1 MKQQKE
7 TDVLEIKIDS
17 INDLYSNFS
26 INNNKILN
34 PEIQQYISSN
44 VEGFSKRNSLKI
56 KFSSSKKPTIKEKD
70 EAKTVLKNTYKKVV
84 DDCNKTINLYYILSL
99 IFLLIG
105 TVSIVVLHV
114 ISSYAPY
121 VIKTILEIISWVFV
135 WEFVDVLC
143 FRAIFRIIKNNQNK
157 KIYKSEIEF

>member
-1 MKQQKE
+1 MKSQKE
-7 TDVLEIKIDS
+7 TDILEVKIES
-17 INDLYSNFS
+17 ANDLYSNFS

-34 PEIQQYISSN
+34 PQIQQHISKN
-44 VEGFSKRNSLKI
+44 VEGFSKRNHLKI
-56 KFSSSKKPTIKEKD
+56 KFVSSKKLTAKEKD
-70 EAKTVLKNTYKKVV
+70 DAKTVIKNTYKKVV
-84 DDCNKTINLYYILSL
+84 DDCSKTINLYCILSL

-105 TVSIVVLHV
+105 IIAIVVLHV
-114 ISSYAPY
+114 ISSYATY

-143 FRAIFRIIKNNQNK
+143 FRAIFKIIKNNHNK